1 MKGRKKIP
9 TSVKELKGTL
19 EKSRLVDNEM
29 ATSQVVTM
37 PDAPLFLNQ
46 EGADE
51 WEIVSNELAKIKM
64 LHLTDL
70 SILAAYCNE
79 IGIYR
84 SISAEL
90 GGNFTEQTVDKDGK
104 LRMTKINPKY
114 KVMQNALQNAIKLS
128 TQFGFT
134 PSSRASLSMPE
145 QEQERTDDFNFF
157 D

>member
-1 MKGRKKIP
+1 MRGRKKTP
-9 TSVKELKGTL
+9 TKLKELKGSL
-19 EKSRLVDNEM
+19 RKCREVSNEM
-29 ATSQVVTM
+29 QTTNVVSM
-37 PDAPLFLNQ
+37 PKAPSFLNQ
-46 EGADE
+46 HGADE
-51 WEIVSNELAKIKM
+51 WDLVTNELANIKM

-84 SISAEL
+84 EIAQEL
-90 GGNFTEQTVDKDGK
+90 QGNFTEQTVDKDGR
-104 LRMTKINPKY
+104 LRASKIAPKY
-114 KVMQNALQNAIKLS
+114 KVMQNALQNAMKIA

-145 QEQERTDDFNFF
+145 QDEERTDDFNFF

>member
-1 MKGRKKIP
+1 MRGRKKTP
-9 TSVKELKGTL
+9 TKLKELKGSL
-19 EKSRLVDNEM
+19 RKCREVSNEM
-29 ATSQVVTM
+29 QTTTVISM
-37 PDAPLFLNQ
+37 PQAPSFLNQ
-46 EGADE
+46 HGADE
-51 WEIVSNELAKIKM
+51 WDLVTNELANIKM

-84 SISAEL
+84 EIAQEL
-90 GGNFTEQTVDKDGK
+90 QGNFTEQTVDKDGR
-104 LRMTKINPKY
+104 LRSSKIAPKY
-114 KVMQNALQNAIKLS
+114 KVMQNALQNAMKIA

-145 QEQERTDDFNFF
+145 QDEERTDDFNFF

>member
-1 MKGRKKIP
+1 MRGRKKTP
-9 TSVKELKGTL
+9 TKLKELKGSL
-19 EKSRLVDNEM
+19 RKCREVSNEM
-29 ATSQVVTM
+29 QTTNVVSM
-37 PDAPLFLNQ
+37 PKAPSFLNQ
-46 EGADE
+46 QGADE
-51 WEIVSNELAKIKM
+51 WDLVTNELANIKM

-84 SISAEL
+84 SIAQEL
-90 GGNFTEQTVDKDGK
+90 QGNFTEQTVDKDGR
-104 LRMTKINPKY
+104 LRSSKIAPKY
-114 KVMQNALQNAIKLS
+114 KVMQNALHNAMKIA

-145 QEQERTDDFNFF
+145 QDEERTDDFNFF

>member
-1 MKGRKKIP
+1 MRGRKKTP
-9 TSVKELKGTL
+9 TKLKELKGSL
-19 EKSRLVDNEM
+19 RKCREVSNEM
-29 ATSQVVTM
+29 QTTNVVSM
-37 PDAPLFLNQ
+37 PKAPSFLNQ
-46 EGADE
+46 HGADE
-51 WEIVSNELAKIKM
+51 WDLVTNELANIKM

-84 SISAEL
+84 EIAQEL
-90 GGNFTEQTVDKDGK
+90 QGNFTEQTVDKDGR
-104 LRMTKINPKY
+104 LRSSKIAPKY
-114 KVMQNALQNAIKLS
+114 KVMQNALQTAIKIA

-145 QEQERTDDFNFF
+145 QDEERTDDFNFF

>member
-9 TSVKELKGTL
+9 TAVKELKGTL

-51 WEIVSNELAKIKM
+51 WDIVSNELAKIKM

-84 SISAEL
+84 SLSAEL

-114 KVMQNALQNAIKLS
+114 KVMQLALTNAIKLS

-145 QEQERTDDFNFF
+145 QEEERTDDFNFF